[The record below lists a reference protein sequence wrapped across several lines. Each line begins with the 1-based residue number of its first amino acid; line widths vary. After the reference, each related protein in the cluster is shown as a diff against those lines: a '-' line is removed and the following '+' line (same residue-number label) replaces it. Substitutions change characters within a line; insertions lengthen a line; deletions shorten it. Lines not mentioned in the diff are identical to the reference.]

1 MNKYLSVFP
10 SGLSPRR
17 FVLILTLAWTATSPG
32 QIRTAT
38 KAASADYHGT
48 RVVDNYQWLEN
59 SNDPAV
65 RKWTADQNKVARTY
79 LDKLPTREHL
89 AYDFNKLFSN
99 VSADYSSLTIRSNL
113 VFALKF
119 KPPAQQPVLVTM
131 RSPNDIRSESL
142 VLDPAALDPQG
153 GTSIDFFEPSRD
165 GRYVAVSLS
174 EKGSEA
180 GTVYVFDTATGRKHM
195 DAVPRVQFPTAGGSV
210 VWNHDGSGFFYTR
223 YPAPGERAAVDAR
236 FYQQVYFHQLGTPPD
251 RDRYEI
257 GREFPRIAEIDLKAS
272 LDHQHILATVS
283 NGDGG
288 DYAHFLRDVSGKW
301 TQITRFED
309 GVKQIEFG
317 RDPLYIEWPKDDSL
331 YLLSRNNAPRGKILK
346 VPLAQPDLAASKVVV
361 AERTNKVLQGFVP
374 SSSGLY
380 LHVINGGPSELRFH
394 DLYAEDDGLTN
405 DDESEGE
412 ARRGGDRGSSQRS
425 EGATTGEREGNQQR
439 AERPGTDDRGARG
452 GRGERGE
459 RERRRPRKEWR
470 LPLTGTFSVQ
480 QMVCRRGDEVLFRT
494 IRYTAPYAWS
504 TYDPS
509 KDRDRVNSTELKGTS
524 PADFEDVEVLRETVT
539 SKDGTKVPLNLIKRK
554 GARLN
559 GDIPTILT
567 GYGGYGISMTP
578 RFDFTRRVWLE
589 HGGMFAVA
597 NLRGGGEFG
606 EEWHKGGNL
615 TRKQNVFDDFIACA
629 EFLIRSN
636 YTKPDRLAI
645 EGRSNGGLLVGA
657 ALTQRPDLFRAV
669 IGHVGVYDMLRVEL
683 DPNGEYNTT
692 EFGTVKIP
700 DQFRA
705 LYAYSPYHRVT
716 EKVAYPSVLLLTGEH
731 DGRVNPSH
739 SKKLTAR
746 LQAATASKNP
756 VFLRTSGSSGHG
768 MGTALNERI
777 AQLVDV
783 YSFLF
788 ERLGI
793 DYSLVARGPWAG
805 AMTPTSTTVKAR
817 VARENLPTRLALSTS
832 TLLTNPRLTPMVR
845 STTNTYNVVTFPL
858 DGLKPDTTYHYALE
872 VNGKLERAKRGQ
884 FRTHPSPGPASFQF
898 AFASCART
906 ASTSE
911 VFDSIRENK
920 PLFYMNVGDFHY
932 QNLTNSDM
940 RKFREAY
947 DLVLTSPQQ
956 ADLYRSTAFFYMW
969 DDHDFG
975 GNNSNRKSTSQVA
988 VKRAY
993 DEYVPH
999 YKLAEPV
1006 GEAPIYQSFAVGR
1019 TKFIITDLRSDRDD
1033 PKIKDDEK
1041 KTLLGTRQKE
1051 WFKEELLSAK
1061 DKYPLI
1067 FWVSSVPFLG
1077 VRGSNYYRVPTNYWG
1092 FVHHT
1097 NFPGQVSTNR
1107 PGRRNRIPGAD
1118 EDHWSAF
1125 ATERRE
1131 ICDFVVT
1138 NNIKGLTILHG
1149 DAHMFGADDGS
1160 HSDFSTMGGF
1170 RAPVLCGGP
1179 LDQDSSIK
1187 GGPYSHGVYKVRR
1200 REGGFALMTVNDR
1213 GDRID
1218 VRYSGRTSKNEEKI
1232 ALEFSVPATSTS
1244 QTKVIR

>member
-1 MNKYLSVFP
+1 MNQLFCV
-10 SGLSPRR
+10 SPLESRR
-17 FVLILTLAWTATSPG
+17 RLFVLSFALVLTVPCLA
-32 QIRTAT
+32 QVRTARKPVT
-38 KAASADYHGT
+38 AEYHGT
-48 RVVDNYQWLEN
+48 RVTDNYQWLEN
-59 SNDPAV
+59 GGDPAV
-65 RKWTADQNKVARTY
+65 RNWTADQNRAARAY

-89 AYDFNKLFSN
+89 AYEFNKLFST
-99 VSADYSSLTIRSNL
+99 VSADYSSMTIRSNL
-113 VFALKF
+113 VFGLKF
-119 KPPAQQPVLVTM
+119 KPPAQHAVLVTM
-131 RSPNDIRSESL
+131 RSPNDVKSEEL
-142 VLDPAALDPQG
+142 VLDPATLDPQG
-153 GTSIDFFEPSRD
+153 GTSIDFYEPSRD
-165 GRYVAVSLS
+165 GRHVAVSLS

-180 GTVYVFDTATGRKHM
+180 GTVYVFDTATGKKHI

-223 YPAPGERAAVDAR
+223 YPASGERPDKDSR
-236 FYQQVYFHQLGTPPD
+236 FYQQVYFHQLATPAG

-272 LDHQHILATVS
+272 LDHQHVLATVS
-283 NGDGG
+283 DGDGG
-288 DYAHFLRDVSGKW
+288 DYAHFLRDPSGKW
-301 TQITRFED
+301 KQITRFD
-309 GVKQIEFG
+309 DAVKQVEFG

-331 YLLSRNNAPRGKILK
+331 YLLSRKDAPRGKILK
-346 VPLAQPDLAASKVVV
+346 VALGQPDLAAAKVVI
-361 AERTNKVLQGFVP
+361 AERTNKVLQSFVP
-374 SSSGLY
+374 SASGLY

-394 DLYAEDDGLTN
+394 DLYAADDGIA
-405 DDESEGE
+405 DEAQEEGE
-412 ARRGGDRGSSQRS
+412 ERRGR
-425 EGATTGEREGNQQR
+425 
-439 AERPGTDDRGARG
+439 
-452 GRGERGE
+452 GRGERGD
-459 RERRRPRKEWR
+459 RERREPRKEWR

-494 IRYTAPYAWS
+494 IRHLDPYAWS

-509 KDRDRVNSTELKGTS
+509 KDRGRVNSTDLKGTS
-524 PADFEDVEVLRETVT
+524 PASFEDVEAMRETVV
-539 SKDGTKVPLNLIKRK
+539 SKDGTKVPLTLIKRK

-567 GYGGYGISMTP
+567 GYGGYGISITP

-589 HGGMFAVA
+589 HGGMFAIA
-597 NLRGGGEFG
+597 NVRGGGEFG
-606 EEWHKGGNL
+606 EEWHKAGNL
-615 TRKQNVFDDFIACA
+615 TRKQTVFDDFIACA

-657 ALTQRPDLFRAV
+657 AFTQRPDLFRAV
-669 IGHVGVYDMLRVEL
+669 VGHVGVYDMLRVEL

-705 LYAYSPYHRVT
+705 LYAYSPYHRVAD
-716 EKVAYPSVLLLTGEH
+716 KAPYPSVLLLTGEH

-739 SKKLTAR
+739 SKKFAAR
-746 LQAATASKNP
+746 LQAATASRNP
-756 VFLRTSGSSGHG
+756 VLLRTSGSSGHG
-768 MGTALNERI
+768 MGTALNERL

-788 ERLGI
+788 ERLGL
-793 DYSLVARGPWAG
+793 DYSTVARGPWAG

-817 VARENLPTRLALSTS
+817 LAREGWSTRLALSTS
-832 TLLTNPRLTPMVR
+832 PFLTNPKFTPMAR

-858 DGLKPDTTYHYALE
+858 DGLRPDTTYHYALE
-872 VNGKLERAKRGQ
+872 VNGKLERGKRAQ
-884 FRTHPSPGPASFQF
+884 FRTFPSPGPASFQF

-932 QNLTNSDM
+932 QNLTNSEM

-956 ADLYRSTAFFYMW
+956 SDLYRNTAFFYMW

-988 VKRAY
+988 VKRSY

-999 YKLAEPV
+999 YKLTEPI
-1006 GEAPIYQSFAVGR
+1006 GEAPIYQTFAVGR
-1019 TKFIITDLRSDRDD
+1019 AKFIVTDLRSDRDD
-1033 PKIKDDEK
+1033 PKIPDNEK
-1041 KTLLGTRQKE
+1041 KTIMGKQQKE
-1051 WFKEELLSAK
+1051 WFKNELLSAK
-1061 DKYPLI
+1061 GKYPVI
-1067 FWVSSVPFLG
+1067 FWVSSVPWLG
-1077 VRGSNYYRVPTNYWG
+1077 VRGSNYYRVPTNYYG

-1107 PGRRNRIPGAD
+1107 SRRNRPPGSD

-1138 NNIKGLTILHG
+1138 NDVKGLTILHG

-1160 HSDFSTMGGF
+1160 NGDFSTMGGF
-1170 RAPVLCGGP
+1170 RVPVLCGGP

-1218 VRYSGRTSKNEEKI
+1218 VRYSGRTSDNKERI
-1232 ALEFSVPATSTS
+1232 ALEFSVPVTATT